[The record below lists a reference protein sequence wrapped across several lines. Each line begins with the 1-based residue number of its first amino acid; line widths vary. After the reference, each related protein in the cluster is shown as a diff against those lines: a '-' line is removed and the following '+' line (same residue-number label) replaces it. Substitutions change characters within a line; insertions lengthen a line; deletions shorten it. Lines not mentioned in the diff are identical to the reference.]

1 MQVID
6 VALREVFVCGS
17 ELTGTQ
23 WASEHFC
30 ADVVTWDA
38 FVEMIFYGI
47 GFVVGSVCPEKAV
60 M

>member
-1 MQVID
+1 MQVI
-6 VALREVFVCGS
+6 VTALREVFVCGS

-23 WASEHFC
+23 SASWHFC

-38 FVEMIFYGI
+38 FVEMIFDGV
-47 GFVVGSVCPEKAV
+47 GFVVGSVCSEEAV